1 MRRISYTALE
11 LYFIEVLTQLDFV
24 ITYRIVSTDRTKRL
38 STILQRERMIES
50 RGSYRFAIA
59 LPPVY
64 QH

>member
-50 RGSYRFAIA
+50 RGIVPLSIA

-64 QH
+64 LH